1 MSLDQRSA
9 ARLAVVQALY
19 QMEVAG
25 KGLNEIFAE
34 FESHWIGREIEGV
47 QYKPASLTFFRDV
60 LQGVLTDQVAIDQ
73 QIDRV
78 LSGGWPLARVEA
90 VMRAV
95 MRAGVYE
102 LRARKDVPAR
112 AVIKEYV
119 DVAGAFFGSTESGMI
134 NAVLDKV
141 AREERAGEMA
151 G

>member
-9 ARLAVVQALY
+9 ARLAIVQALY

-25 KGLNEIFAE
+25 AGLNDVLAE
-34 FESHWIGREIEGV
+34 FETHWMGREIEGA
-47 QYKPASLTFFRDV
+47 QYKPADAGFFRDV
-60 LQGVLTDQVAIDQ
+60 LTGVLTDQVAIDQ

-90 VMRAV
+90 VMRAAL
-95 MRAGVYE
+95 RAGAYE

-112 AVIKEYV
+112 AAIKEYV
-119 DVAGAFFGSTESGMI
+119 DVAGAFFGPTESGMI
-134 NAVLDKV
+134 NAVLDKI
-141 AREERAGEMA
+141 AREERAVEM

>member
-34 FESHWIGREIEGV
+34 FESHCIGREIEGD
-47 QYKPASLTFFRDV
+47 QYKPAELSFFRDV
-60 LQGVLTDQVAIDQ
+60 LQGVLTDQLAVDR
-73 QIDRV
+73 QIDRA
-78 LSGGWPLARVEA
+78 LSGGWPLARVES
-90 VMRAV
+90 VMRAAL
-95 MRAGVYE
+95 RAGAYE
-102 LRARKDVPAR
+102 LRSRKDVPAR

-119 DVAGAFFGSTESGMI
+119 DVAGAFFGPTESGMV
-134 NAVLDKV
+134 NAVLDKI
-141 AREERAGEMA
+141 AREERAAEM